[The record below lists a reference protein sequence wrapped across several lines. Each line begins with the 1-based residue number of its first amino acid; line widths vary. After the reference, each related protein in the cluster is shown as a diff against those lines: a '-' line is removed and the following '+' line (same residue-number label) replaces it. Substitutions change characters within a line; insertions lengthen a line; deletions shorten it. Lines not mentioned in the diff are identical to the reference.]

1 MNLVAAAIAS
11 TATSEL
17 LRHLLRKWTDGPPSA
32 DNRSNTKIG
41 EEYMPHWEEIMGDD
55 DDFGEIGAELDIV
68 GASGTAEII
77 GEDEFGE
84 DDFEGEED
92 LLHALSI
99 GAARQAQRGQHRKAT
114 ALQRAARK
122 LQAYRKIDPRAVT
135 IRHGELSK
143 RRRFPLGFQPTT
155 VAAGATSSIPAAP
168 QDMFRPERLVIP
180 SDTAF
185 DFGIQDVKVGN
196 TSQLVSG
203 GEGPAAMFTEVSI
216 DTHVHFKTAEIGN
229 QLSVSVRNKTA
240 APIEFSAG
248 VVGTVVQA

>member
-1 MNLVAAAIAS
+1 MNLIAAAIAS

-17 LRHLLRKWTDGPPSA
+17 VRHLLRKWTAGPASA
-32 DNRSNTKIG
+32 ENSSNTKIG

-55 DDFGEIGAELDIV
+55 DDFGEIGAELDLV
-68 GASGTAEII
+68 AGTGAAEII
-77 GEDEFGE
+77 GDDEFG
-84 DDFEGEED
+84 DDFEGEAD

-99 GAARQAQRGQHRKAT
+99 GAARQAKRGNHRKAS
-114 ALQRAARK
+114 ALQRAANK
-122 LQAYRKIDPRAVT
+122 LNEYRKIDPVAVAV
-135 IRHGELSK
+135 RHGSLSK

-203 GEGPAAMFTEVSI
+203 GEVPAAMFTEVSI

-229 QLSVSVRNKTA
+229 QISVSVRNKTTGD
-240 APIEFSAG
+240 IEFSAG
-248 VVGTVVQA
+248 VIGTVVQN